1 MRVCEGSVGPGSS
14 GSSGSSGFS
23 TMGLSLGLSDDLP
36 QDAVPISPTSSRGKN
51 GRMFIRQ
58 AVGSAGFYG
67 WFWTRVLFW
76 SKFNKKSR
84 AGARLCCIV
93 LLVLCLI
100 DGHQVAVVHFFP
112 IDQVP
117 EGSHIVAPLVLV
129 LQVVG
134 VFPHIQSQNGRAT
147 HFSHIHQGIVLIG
160 RTANGQTVVGLYH
173 QPGPAA
179 AELTRS
185 GLVELLL
192 KSLHRTK
199 GLFDGRRKLRRRCS
213 LSPRCQ
219 YRPKQVMVVV
229 TAPVVA
235 QGRRQ
240 LTYVLKNK
248 FERGVFES
256 RPLQSFHKVVVVALV
271 VATVVQF
278 HSLRIDVGLQ
288 CIVGVG
294 QGSKSVLHGNAA
306 VFGNGAGLGLR
317 GLRLVVVLLSR
328 GTATGCECSQG

>member
-100 DGHQVAVVHFFP
+100 DGHQIAVVHFFP

-117 EGSHIVAPLVLV
+117 EGSHIIAPLVLV

-134 VFPHIQSQNGRAT
+134 VLPHIQSQNGRAL
-147 HFSHIHQGIVLIG
+147 HLSHIH
-160 RTANGQTVVGLYH
+160 RSEERRVGKVC
-173 QPGPAA
+173 
-179 AELTRS
+179 RS
-185 GLVELLL
+185 
-192 KSLHRTK
+192 
-199 GLFDGRRKLRRRCS
+199 RRLAY
-213 LSPRCQ
+213 L
-219 YRPKQVMVVV
+219 
-229 TAPVVA
+229 
-235 QGRRQ
+235 
-240 LTYVLKNK
+240 
-248 FERGVFES
+248 
-256 RPLQSFHKVVVVALV
+256 
-271 VATVVQF
+271 
-278 HSLRIDVGLQ
+278 
-288 CIVGVG
+288 
-294 QGSKSVLHGNAA
+294 
-306 VFGNGAGLGLR
+306 
-317 GLRLVVVLLSR
+317 
-328 GTATGCECSQG
+328 